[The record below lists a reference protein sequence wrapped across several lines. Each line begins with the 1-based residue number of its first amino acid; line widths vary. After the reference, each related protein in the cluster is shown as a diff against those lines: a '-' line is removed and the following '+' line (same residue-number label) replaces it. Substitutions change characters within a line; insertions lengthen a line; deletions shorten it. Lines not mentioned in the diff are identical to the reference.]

1 MKLIL
6 TLLICFITVA
16 GYGQTPAND
25 YVVTLNGIGP
35 FKLDMKKSEVEKI
48 LNQAIQTPHSSKKDD
63 YDNDTVTLKY
73 KEVDITFV
81 FYKKSIDQTKTEISI
96 YSISGKSPLFK
107 TKSGVAPGDDKLK
120 IISTYN
126 DYNMNIYRAYD
137 KNEKGDYV
145 PSKTKWIILLMGENN
160 PGTIEFKLDNN
171 KLIEFTVGI
180 YEGC

>member
-1 MKLIL
+1 MKFILIL
-6 TLLICFITVA
+6 LLGFIAVA
-16 GYGQTPAND
+16 GYGQTAAND

-35 FKLDMKKSEVEKI
+35 FKLDMKKTEVEKI
-48 LNQAIQTPHSSKKDD
+48 LNQTIMTPHSSKKDD

-73 KEVDITFV
+73 KEADITFV
-81 FYKKSIDQTKTEISI
+81 FYKKSVDQMKTEISI
-96 YSISGKSPLFK
+96 YSISGKSPLLK
-107 TKSGVAPGDDKLK
+107 TKSGVTTGDDKLK

-137 KNEKGDYV
+137 KDDKGNYV

-160 PGTIEFKLDNN
+160 PGTIEFKLENN

-180 YEGC
+180 FEGC